1 MKLVTAL
8 MVGVRPCTCRHW
20 LRSACQRYVRENVRP
35 DDPPAAGRLVAQPV
49 HHVPGQTVWAVGSCG
64 QQRRDQPPARIR
76 GARRWQPRPRR
87 RPNVRQCVLPPSPL
101 HVPHSHAGGGV
112 GWVHARLCRSLGGG
126 VRPCRRFDQA
136 RDLQRQG
143 SRCEGADGVSPL
155 FVVPLRPAHARRQAG
170 GQARP
175 GHAIRLHALVRA
187 RPAGRS
193 RSCRRCRR
201 RCCCGR
207 ALNGGAVHVCGLRN
221 TEHTTTS
228 QVYQQGQFMP

>member
-112 GWVHARLCRSLGGG
+112 GWVHARLCRSLGGARCSSVPQ
-126 VRPCRRFDQA
+126 VRPSPRSSTPRIALRRGRWSISPLRRTTQACACTAPGGRPSQA
-136 RDLQRQG
+136 RACNSAPRT
-143 SRCEGADGVSPL
+143 GACTASW
-155 FVVPLRPAHARRQAG
+155 A
-170 GQARP
+170 
-175 GHAIRLHALVRA
+175 
-187 RPAGRS
+187 
-193 RSCRRCRR
+193 
-201 RCCCGR
+201 
-207 ALNGGAVHVCGLRN
+207 
-221 TEHTTTS
+221 
-228 QVYQQGQFMP
+228 